1 MLHYINQD
9 NVRLNSYT
17 VRFYKQKVPSD
28 SGLWHF
34 HAILTID
41 SVRLKIKSRLKSES
55 IQLEWKLSFFYSA
68 NCSIFARCFFTITQ
82 KVTFLFT

>member
-41 SVRLKIKSRLKSES
+41 SVRLKIKSRSKSES
-55 IQLEWKLSFFYSA
+55 IQLEWKLSFFIVQIAAYLQDV
-68 NCSIFARCFFTITQ
+68 FFTITQ